1 MTQRRV
7 HDLMTKLMARY
18 GFTPKMCANKSVKE
32 LLYLAHLLVQHRS
45 YLGVLE
51 ADELIRL
58 TEMEK
63 LAEEL
68 RSVN

>member
-1 MTQRRV
+1 
-7 HDLMTKLMARY
+7 MTKLMARY

-32 LLYLAHLLVQHRS
+32 LLYLAHLLVQHRR
-45 YLGVLE
+45 YLGVLDP
-51 ADELIRL
+51 DELIRL
-58 TEMEK
+58 TDMEK